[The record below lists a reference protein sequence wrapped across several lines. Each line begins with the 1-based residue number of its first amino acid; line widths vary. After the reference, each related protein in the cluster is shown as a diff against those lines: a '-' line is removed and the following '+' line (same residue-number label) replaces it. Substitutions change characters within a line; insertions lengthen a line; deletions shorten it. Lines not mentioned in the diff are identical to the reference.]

1 MEEKER
7 LILDYLI
14 KSNKISPD
22 LIEEI
27 SEKMEIGL
35 TMGEVLFGDNYLKE
49 EELIEAL
56 AQFYR
61 LRKITLDEIESTFS
75 IKTKTFLEQFA
86 TFNRLRYIDLDD
98 VNIDYRISEKCY
110 THLIC
115 YTLEKS
121 KYILY
126 IDQQKYHSIYTPL

>member
-61 LRKITLDEIESTFS
+61 LRKITLD
-75 IKTKTFLEQFA
+75 
-86 TFNRLRYIDLDD
+86 
-98 VNIDYRISEKCY
+98 
-110 THLIC
+110 
-115 YTLEKS
+115 
-121 KYILY
+121 
-126 IDQQKYHSIYTPL
+126 

>member
-22 LIEEI
+22 LVEEI

-49 EELIEAL
+49 EELIEA
-56 AQFYR
+56 F
-61 LRKITLDEIESTFS
+61 I
-75 IKTKTFLEQFA
+75 
-86 TFNRLRYIDLDD
+86 
-98 VNIDYRISEKCY
+98 V
-110 THLIC
+110 
-115 YTLEKS
+115 
-121 KYILY
+121 
-126 IDQQKYHSIYTPL
+126 